1 MAYVNI
7 RGVEH
12 YYEWVKQPSTTLIK
26 PVMVFVHGWA
36 GSARYWKSTANA
48 LSDQF
53 DCLLYDLRGFGR
65 SRGKPTI
72 VQASESVAA
81 SETNQ
86 EASAA
91 IQELT
96 YELEEYA
103 DDLAVL
109 LDELHLVPV
118 YIQAHSMGASVAT
131 LFFNRYPQRVERGI
145 LTCSGIFEYDEK
157 AFADFHK
164 FGGYVV
170 KFRPKWLSKIPFVDR
185 MFMARFLHSSIPK
198 AERQAFLED
207 FLEADYDAA
216 LGTIFTSVSK
226 AQSEVMPQEFAKLT
240 IPTLLVAGEY
250 DKIIPAAMGKQA
262 AELNDK
268 IEFALIPNTGHFPML
283 EDAPTYLQRVREF
296 LRIPSAE
303 KILS

>member
-1 MAYVNI
+1 MPYINV
-7 RGVEH
+7 RGIEH
-12 YYEWVKQPSTTLIK
+12 YYEWVKQSSAALTK

-36 GSARYWKSTANA
+36 GSARYWNSTANA

-65 SRGKPTI
+65 SQGKPTI
-72 VQASESVAA
+72 IQASESVAT
-81 SETNQ
+81 SESSQ
-86 EASAA
+86 ETSAA

-109 LDELHLVPV
+109 LDELHLGRV

-131 LFFNRYPQRVERGI
+131 LFFNRYPQKVERGI

-157 AFADFHK
+157 AFTAFHK

-170 KFRPKWLSKIPFVDR
+170 KFRPKWLGKIPFVDW
-185 MFMARFLHSSIPK
+185 MFMARFLHRSIPK
-198 AERQAFLED
+198 AERQAFLQD

-226 AQSEVMPQEFAKLT
+226 AQSELMPQEFAKLT
-240 IPTLLVAGEY
+240 VPTLLVAGEY
-250 DKIIPAAMGKQA
+250 DQIIPAAMGKQA
-262 AELNDK
+262 AALNERV
-268 IEFALIPNTGHFPML
+268 EFVLILDTAHFPML

-296 LRIPSAE
+296 LQIPS
-303 KILS
+303 IV